1 VTIIVNTNPSKQRDF
16 AAEELIDHEITP
28 GDFVGTTNG
37 KGSRVWHFDGEK
49 IVMIGVA
56 SPDHRS
62 MAAIQSGQS
71 LKDALKGVPMFA
83 SDDFVIHRMVLS
95 PGAYYPRIARPND
108 QHPLEAPG
116 ACPESWQNPDVLVGS
131 LNQVRSLVGM
141 LDAIFQA
148 VHPVDDNLAC
158 FGGAIRNLLILAC
171 TECEAQWR
179 GVLEANGC
187 KPNRPSTADYVKL
200 LPALKLD
207 EYEVRLQHYPWL
219 AGITPYRDWNSG
231 APTQSILWYDDYNAA
246 KHDREGSFA
255 RASLKSAIDA
265 VAAVW
270 IMVAAQ
276 FGTMGTREF
285 DDLSRYFQLE
295 RVPLWRYSD
304 VYTYG
309 YDGFVENS
317 GPQNFAF

>member
-1 VTIIVNTNPSKQRDF
+1 MTIIVNTNPSKQRAF
-16 AAEELIDHEITP
+16 AADELIDHDITP
-28 GDFVGTTNG
+28 GNFVGTTNS
-37 KGSRVWHFDGEK
+37 KGSRVRHFDGDK

-56 SPDHRS
+56 NPDHRS
-62 MAAIQSGQS
+62 MAVVQSGQS
-71 LKDALKGVPMFA
+71 LKGALKSVPMFA
-83 SDDFVIHRMVLS
+83 SDDFVIHCMAMP
-95 PGAYYPRIARPND
+95 PGGYYPRIARPND
-108 QHPLEAPG
+108 QHPIESPG
-116 ACPESWQNPDVLVGS
+116 SCPDSWQQPDILVGS

-148 VHPVDDNLAC
+148 VHPVGDDLAC
-158 FGGAIRNLLILAC
+158 FGGAIRNLIILAC

-187 KPNRPSTADYVKL
+187 KPTRPNTIDYVKL
-200 LPALKLD
+200 VPALKLD

-219 AGITPYRDWNSG
+219 AGITPFGNWNAS
-231 APTQSILWYDDYNAA
+231 APTQSIIWYDEYNAA
-246 KHDREGSFA
+246 KHDREGAFA

-285 DDLSRYFQLE
+285 DDLSRYFHLK

-304 VYTYG
+304 TYTYG
-309 YDGFVENS
+309 YDGFDQLS